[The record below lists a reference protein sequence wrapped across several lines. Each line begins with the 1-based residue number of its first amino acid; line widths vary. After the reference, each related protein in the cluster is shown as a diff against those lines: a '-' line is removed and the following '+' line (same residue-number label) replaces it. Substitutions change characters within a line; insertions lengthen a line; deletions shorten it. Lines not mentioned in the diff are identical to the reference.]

1 VNTQS
6 SISAFTTNY
15 RIGFIFILLL
25 MRSTVFSQDISK
37 YLDDGGFSTSTK
49 IIKIGFDP
57 INGELPLCFEHA
69 LGKHISLEWSAGLVW
84 LQRQNWRYSENP
96 LPIASKGLG
105 YTFSGSMKIYLKS
118 FPERSYIAFRPGI
131 SILSGKIY
139 TDLTAF
145 NYGYQRPIHGKWL
158 IAGEIGIGVRLFKN
172 TTMFGGI
179 DYTDN
184 ESRFLIPVSIKTG
197 YLF

>member
-15 RIGFIFILLL
+15 RIGFILILLL
-25 MRSTVFSQDISK
+25 MRSTVFAQDISK

-57 INGELPLCFEHA
+57 INGELPLYFEHA
-69 LGKHISLEWSAGLVW
+69 LGKHISLEWSAGLVS

-131 SILSGKIY
+131 SILSGKVY
-139 TDLTAF
+139 TDIVVF
-145 NYGYQRPIHGKWL
+145 NYGYQRPILGKWL
-158 IAGEIGIGVRLFKN
+158 IAAEIGMGIRLFEN

>member
-1 VNTQS
+1 MTQK
-6 SISAFTTNY
+6 SISVSTTIY
-15 RIGFIFILLL
+15 CFGFIFVLLL
-25 MRSTVFSQDISK
+25 SHFTVFSQDISK
-37 YLDDGGFSTSTK
+37 YLDDGGFSTSKK

-57 INGELPLCFEHA
+57 INGFLPILFEHA
-69 LGKHISLEWSAGLVW
+69 LGKHISLEWSAGLVS
-84 LQRQNWRYSENP
+84 LQRQNWLYSNNP
-96 LPIASKGLG
+96 LPIGSKGLG
-105 YTFSGSMKIYLKS
+105 YTFSGSMKIFLKS
-118 FPERSYIAFRPGI
+118 FPERSYIAFKPGI
-131 SILSGKIY
+131 SIMSRKIY
-139 TDLTAF
+139 TDIVAF

-158 IAGEIGIGVRLFKN
+158 VAGEIGIGVRLFKN

>member
-1 VNTQS
+1 MNTQS

-15 RIGFIFILLL
+15 RIGFILFLLL
-25 MRSTVFSQDISK
+25 VRSIVFSQDISK

-57 INGELPLCFEHA
+57 INGELPLYFEHA
-69 LGKHISLEWSAGLVW
+69 LGKHISLEWSSGLVW

-105 YTFSGSMKIYLKS
+105 YTFSGSLKIFLKS
-118 FPERSYIAFRPGI
+118 FPERAYIAFRPGI
-131 SILSGKIY
+131 SIMSGKIY
-139 TDLTAF
+139 TDIIAF
-145 NYGYQRPIHGKWL
+145 NYGYQRPILGKWMV
-158 IAGEIGIGVRLFKN
+158 AGEIGMGVRLFEN

-184 ESRFLIPVSIKTG
+184 ESRFLVPVSIKTG